1 MIGRLPGLRTE
12 CQALGSTLSGREPV
26 LPPPETLEAV
36 VQSSREFL
44 LITQHVPC
52 SKYCLPSEA
61 EETLPEAEETFPP
74 SQSLYSGR
82 KVVKEQ
88 APGMLHGN
96 KCFGEECSR
105 LGGCWDVMIPGG
117 LRSPLL

>member
-1 MIGRLPGLRTE
+1 M
-12 CQALGSTLSGREPV
+12 LSGREPV

-44 LITQHVPC
+44 LIAQHVPC

-61 EETLPEAEETFPP
+61 EETFPEAEETFPP

-117 LRSPLL
+117 LRSPFL